1 MDSDEIREGIVKFMP
16 YSFSTVDKY
25 SAKIMEEERRAVYTT
40 PKSFLE
46 LINLFKVMLAEKKG
60 NIEKSKEQYDS
71 GVVKLEAT
79 QESVAAL
86 EENIKEVA
94 IEVAA
99 AKKTADEQSEIVGA
113 EKVKVEAQNAIAEEE
128 AAKCAVIKAEVEA
141 QLSDV

>member
-1 MDSDEIREGIVKFMP
+1 MDSDEIREGIVKFLP
-16 YSFSTVDKY
+16 FSFATVQKY
-25 SAKIMEEERRAVYTT
+25 SDLILQQERRAVYTT

-46 LINLFKVMLAEKKG
+46 LINLFKVMLNEKKG
-60 NIEKSKEQYDS
+60 NIEKQRDQYDS
-71 GVVKLEAT
+71 GCIKLEAT

-113 EKVKVEAQNAIAEEE
+113 EKVTMQTSLD
-128 AAKCAVIKAEVEA
+128 
-141 QLSDV
+141 Q

>member
-1 MDSDEIREGIVKFMP
+1 MKQ
-16 YSFSTVDKY
+16 
-25 SAKIMEEERRAVYTT
+25 ERRAVYTT

-46 LINLFKVMLAEKKG
+46 LINLFKSMIDSKKG
-60 NIEKSKEQYDS
+60 AIEQQREQYDS
-71 GVVKLEAT
+71 GCIKLEAT

-113 EKVKVEAQNAIAEEE
+113 EKVKVDAQNEI
-128 AAKCAVIKAEVEA
+128 AEVEA
-141 QLSDV
+141 GKCKVIKDNVETQLASV